1 MSSLGF
7 GDRLS
12 AVFEQYGHLCVGID
26 PHPFLLNEWQYDDT
40 PRSLS
45 EFSLR
50 IVDAC
55 AGRVGIIKPQ
65 VAFYERHGSQGYVAL
80 EKLLDRARQAGLIVI
95 ADAKRGDI
103 GSTMQAYAQSWLAA
117 GVPLEADALTVS
129 PYLGSG
135 ALAETVDIALANNK
149 GVFVLAATSNPE
161 AAELQT
167 SRVESGVNAGRSI
180 AAAML
185 ADIGRWST
193 EREPAGSVGAVLGAT
208 LDLPSLGINPDEFPP
223 VPVLAPGF
231 GFQGARVEDARSKFG
246 GLTKNL
252 IVSETR
258 SVLAAGREG
267 IVDAVSRRADEVAH
281 ALS

>member
-1 MSSLGF
+1 MTDLGF
-7 GDRLS
+7 GTRLT
-12 AVFEQYGHLCVGID
+12 AAFQQYGHLCVGID
-26 PHPFLLNEWQYDDT
+26 PHPFLLNEWGYEDT

-65 VAFYERHGSQGYVAL
+65 VAFYERHGSAGYVAL
-80 EKLLDRARQAGLIVI
+80 EKLMDRARQAGLLVI

-103 GSTMQAYAQSWLAA
+103 GSTMQAYAQSWLSA

-149 GVFVLAATSNPE
+149 GLFVLAATSNPE

-167 SRVESGVNAGRSI
+167 ARVEAGSQ
-180 AAAML
+180 AGHSVASAML
-185 ADIGRWST
+185 SEVARWST
-193 EREPAGSVGAVLGAT
+193 EREPAMSVGAVLGAT
-208 LDLPSLGINPDEFPP
+208 LDLPALGINPDAFPP

-246 GLTKNL
+246 GLAQNI

-267 IVDAVSRRADEVAH
+267 IVDAVARRADEVAN

>member
-1 MSSLGF
+1 VSELGF
-7 GDRLS
+7 GARLS
-12 AVFEQYGHLCVGID
+12 AAFEQFGHLCVGID

-65 VAFYERHGSQGYVAL
+65 VAFYERHGAQGYLAL
-80 EKLLDRARQAGLIVI
+80 ENLMDRARQAGILVI

-161 AAELQT
+161 AAELQ
-167 SRVESGVNAGRSI
+167 SARVEIGINAGKTI

-185 ADIGRWST
+185 SDVARWST
-193 EREPAGSVGAVLGAT
+193 EREPAMSVGAVLGAT
-208 LDLPSLGINPDEFPP
+208 LDLPALGIHPDEFAP

-231 GFQGARVEDARSKFG
+231 GFQGAMVEDARSKFG
-246 GLTKNL
+246 ALAQNL

-258 SVLAAGREG
+258 SVLSAGREG
-267 IVDAVSRRADEVAH
+267 IVDAVARRADEVAH
-281 ALS
+281 ALN